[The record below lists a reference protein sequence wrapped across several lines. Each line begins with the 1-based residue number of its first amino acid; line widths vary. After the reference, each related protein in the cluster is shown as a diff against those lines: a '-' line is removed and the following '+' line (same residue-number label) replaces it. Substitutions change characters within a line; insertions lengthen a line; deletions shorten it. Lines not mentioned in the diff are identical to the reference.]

1 MWRAVV
7 STLVAEGR
15 YHVYFAGG
23 QCGEER
29 WRIEQVD
36 DGYVATG
43 EQVLMPPHPL
53 PHRQEYRIALTPEW
67 RVVSVDIRLS
77 VGSRRLVATHR
88 ADGERWH
95 GHIDVDGHT
104 REQRGDY
111 PPTCEVETPT
121 HLANTFL
128 LAKRDFAL
136 DGEHEFTV
144 LRIGP
149 PLMAVEP
156 ARMLCRCVEIGT
168 FETPLGPVGAKR
180 YVMSLP
186 GEPGGESYAFWA
198 DQHGVVLESYE
209 GTDATHPWMRLV
221 EYRRPL
227 L

>member
-1 MWRAVV
+1 M
-7 STLVAEGR
+7 STLIAEGR
-15 YHVYFAGG
+15 YHVFFSGS
-23 QCGEER
+23 QCGEEC
-29 WRIEQVD
+29 WRIDQTD

-53 PHRQEYRIALTPEW
+53 PHRQEYRIALTSEW
-67 RVVSVDIRLS
+67 RVISVDIQLS
-77 VGSRRLVATHR
+77 VGTRRLVATHR

-95 GHIDVDGHT
+95 GRIDVDGHA

-111 PPTCEVETPT
+111 PVMCEVETPT

-136 DGEHEFTV
+136 DGEHEFTA

-156 ARMLCRCVEIGT
+156 ARMLCRCVEVGT
-168 FETPLGPVGAKR
+168 YDTPLGPVSAKR
-180 YVMSLP
+180 YVLSLT
-186 GEPGGESYAFWA
+186 GQAEGDRYAFWA
-198 DQHGVVLESYE
+198 DDHGIVLESYE
-209 GTDATHPWMRLV
+209 GIEATRPWMRLV

-227 L
+227 G